1 MKTLLLPPF
10 FLLFLAAIMDEATTA
25 DASLVDV
32 VVDNVADVD
41 MGAAVAATGLA
52 SVVLEKVEKDT
63 GVAVAATSSV
73 MSIFLFLVFLP
84 PEI

>member
-1 MKTLLLPPF
+1 
-10 FLLFLAAIMDEATTA
+10 MDGATTA
-25 DASLVDV
+25 DAGFVDV
-32 VVDNVADVD
+32 VVDDVAYVD
-41 MGAAVAATGLA
+41 MEAVVVATGLA